1 MNEFQNKLC
10 AFLGEFGIGKSMVLS
25 TSLHDKVTSRMMSV
39 VQKDGVFYFQTDKTF
54 RKYEQLTHNANVA
67 LCIDNIQIEGICEEL
82 GHPKEHHDFCEAFAE
97 RFQNSYKHYSGLPNE
112 RLFRV
117 TPTRIER
124 WLYEGDNALVEV
136 MDVENETYTLSPYE
150 IESV

>member
-1 MNEFQNKLC
+1 MNELQNKLS
-10 AFLGEFGIGKSMVLS
+10 AFLDEFGIGKSMVLS

-54 RKYEQLTHNANVA
+54 RKYEQLIQNANVA
-67 LCIDNIQIEGICEEL
+67 LCIDNIQLEGVCQEM
-82 GHPKEHHDFCEAFAE
+82 GHPQVHEDFCALFAE
-97 RFQNSYKHYSGLPNE
+97 RFQNSYKHYSGLPDE

-124 WLYEGDNALVEV
+124 WLYEGDRALVEV
-136 MDVENETYTLSPYE
+136 MDLEKQTYTLSPYE
-150 IESV
+150 I